1 MSEPTR
7 TYYPLP
13 FSMSEKDLQN
23 LVYWLR
29 LHGLPA
35 SAAELIAK
43 AVEVYDRDRVEAL
56 ILQNL
61 ATQLA
66 GEISIKGDSK

>member
-1 MSEPTR
+1 MSEPIR

-23 LVYWLR
+23 LTYWLR

-35 SAAELIAK
+35 SCAEVITK

-61 ATQLA
+61 ATQIS
-66 GEISIKGDSK
+66 GEISVKGDPK